1 MVDLESISRIVSLL
15 NRLDE
20 RLKDAQA
27 VGLAEAVVLS
37 SLGRGIRSPSEIA
50 AATGIGASNLSR
62 ILKTLEERGLVERN
76 IDDKDK
82 RRFRFALTPAGHETL
97 VAVEGSRLEIPEEL
111 LEAYETLGK
120 D

>member
-1 MVDLESISRIVSLL
+1 MESLSRIVSLL

-20 RLKDAQA
+20 RLKDAQS
-27 VGLAEAVVLS
+27 VGLSEAVVLNA
-37 SLGRGIRSPSEIA
+37 LGRGIPSPSEIA

-62 ILKTLEERGLVERN
+62 LLKALEERGLVERN

-97 VAVEGSRLEIPEEL
+97 VAVEGSRLEVPKEL
-111 LEAYETLGK
+111 LGAYEALGK
-120 D
+120 G